1 MARFRVKH
9 QIRPWV
15 MECMYIHVEKSP
27 FCRLSTFHARRCNA
41 APRPRKSERTVRRR
55 HVSTYQTQLHVT
67 IIRLCFAP
75 VDSRRCGL
83 ILPVARLIA
92 TQSRRVGL
100 RTSSGWTVPVPIG
113 SQVNKVCIMR
123 TTRCLAPPEGCIS
136 TRCMTARPTL
146 YIGGLV

>member
-1 MARFRVKH
+1 MVSMARFRVKH

-113 SQVNKVCIMR
+113 SQVNK
-123 TTRCLAPPEGCIS
+123 S
-136 TRCMTARPTL
+136 N
-146 YIGGLV
+146 